1 MERKFFPLS
10 AVTRRIN
17 ELLQPAITK
26 QYWVKAEVSS
36 GRERGGAFYCDLI
49 ESDAGGKV
57 VAKLACTIWQRD
69 LASIRELFKSSNMD
83 LVLDDGTN
91 VGFLCSLQYSPQYGI
106 SLRVVDADPAIAL
119 GEMEIKKR
127 EIIERLQKEGLFEP
141 NKSLPVPL
149 LPLRIGLITSFGSA
163 AYNDFITTL
172 KSSGFGFTILLADAM
187 VQGDQTEMSVLKALD
202 ALCRLKVEL
211 IVIARGGGSKTDLYY
226 LDNEAVARRITNSGI
241 PVWCGIGHDIDTSVL
256 DYVANKAFKT
266 PTAVAEEIV
275 ARFVQMRRQLDE
287 SVNTL
292 STVWTYRLKIDQ
304 DYLERALTGIRQG
317 PRKLLDV
324 TTSSVMER
332 AQTLSLRVKER
343 LAHKKVRVEVNRER
357 LHYQPIALIRS
368 SAEKL
373 VTKRNELQV
382 RARFVLSGSATKLSG
397 LKGRFDKERFMRRLQ
412 VERDRNARDFV
423 QIKNLFL
430 ADLRFK
436 AQQLH
441 NLKGR
446 FRQER
451 VGQLLLA
458 ERKSLAGKAA
468 TLKAADPQSA
478 LQRGF
483 ALVYRLDG
491 VLVRSI
497 NDIPEHESIRTRLSD
512 GTITSEV
519 TSKEIWHE

>member
-26 QYWVKAEVSS
+26 QYWVKAEISS

-49 ESDAGGKV
+49 ETDAGGKV
-57 VAKLACTIWQRD
+57 VAKLACTIWPRD
-69 LASIRELFKSSNMD
+69 LASIRELFKSRNMD

-127 EIIERLQKEGLFEP
+127 AIIERLQKEGLFEP
-141 NKSLPVPL
+141 NKILSVPL
-149 LPLRIGLITSFGSA
+149 LPLRIGLITSAGSA
-163 AYNDFITTL
+163 AYNDFVTTL
-172 KSSGFGFTILLADAM
+172 KSSGFGFTVLLADAL
-187 VQGDQTEMSVLKALD
+187 VQGDQTERSVLKALD
-202 ALCRLKVEL
+202 ALSRLKVEL
-211 IVIARGGGSKTDLYY
+211 IVIVRGGGSKTDLYY
-226 LDNEAVARRITNSGI
+226 LDNEAIARRIANCGI

-275 ARFVQMRRQLDE
+275 ARFIQMRRQLDE

-304 DYLERALTGIRQG
+304 DYLERVLTGIRQG

-324 TTSSVMER
+324 TSGALMER
-332 AQTLSLRVKER
+332 AQTLSLRVKGR
-343 LAHKKVRVEVNRER
+343 LAHEKVRVEVSRER
-357 LHYQPIALIRS
+357 LHYQPISLIRTA
-368 SAEKL
+368 AEKL
-373 VTKRNELQV
+373 SVIRNNLQT
-382 RARFVLSGSATKLSG
+382 RAKFALSGSAAKLSG
-397 LKGRFDKERFMRRLQ
+397 LKGRFERERFMRRLQ
-412 VERDRNARDFV
+412 VERDRNTRDFA
-423 QIKNLFL
+423 QIKSRLL
-430 ADLRFK
+430 AELRLK
-436 AQQLH
+436 TQQLY

-451 VGQLLLA
+451 VSQLLLA

-483 ALVYRLDG
+483 ALVYRMDG
-491 VLVRSI
+491 ALVRSI
-497 NDIPEHESIRTRLSD
+497 HDIPEHESIRTLLSD
-512 GTITSEV
+512 GTIVSEV
-519 TSKEIWHE
+519 TSKEIRHE